1 MPKQILWLDNDPDYL
16 EPYVETLTDEGFQV
30 TVASTI
36 TEAEK
41 ALRESRFDLM
51 LLDVMIP
58 TVSAEEE
65 KAYLPQVTDLGN
77 KTGLLFY
84 RNYKELFRKA
94 KTHVLVMTVRLDKPI
109 MDEFI
114 KAGLP
119 SDRFATKYDLRDV
132 GVFLEKVQ
140 FILGEPLPAAA

>member
-1 MPKQILWLDNDPDYL
+1 MPKQILWLDNDSDYL

-41 ALRESRFDLM
+41 ALGESRFDLM

-58 TVSAEEE
+58 TVSDEEE
-65 KAYLPQVTDLGN
+65 KVYRPQVTDLGN
-77 KTGLLFY
+77 KTGLLVY
-84 RNYKELFRKA
+84 RNYKDLFRKA
-94 KTHVLVMTVRLDKPI
+94 GTPVLVMTVRLDKPI

-132 GVFLEKVQ
+132 NVFLEKVQ
-140 FILGEPLPAAA
+140 SILDEPLPAAA